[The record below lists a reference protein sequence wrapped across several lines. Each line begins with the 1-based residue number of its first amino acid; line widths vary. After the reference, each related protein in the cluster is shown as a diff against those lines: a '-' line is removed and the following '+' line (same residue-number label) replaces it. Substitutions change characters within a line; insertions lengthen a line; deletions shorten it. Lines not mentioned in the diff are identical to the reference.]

1 MLVKEAFEHLKES
14 KGCVVFVGSVHTQR
28 AFPNASPYAATKGA
42 LEALTGVLAAELGK
56 DEIRVG
62 CVRPGGVP
70 TEINVRAGLSSQEE
84 SDKRLADMGNLHAL
98 GRSGTTAEVAEAFE
112 YLVNA
117 NWATGNVLTIDGGL
131 GLGVTYE

>member
-1 MLVKEAFEHLKES
+1 MCAPWRS
-14 KGCVVFVGSVHTQR
+14 
-28 AFPNASPYAATKGA
+28 
-42 LEALTGVLAAELGK
+42 
-56 DEIRVG
+56 
-62 CVRPGGVP
+62 P

-84 SDKRLADMGNLHAL
+84 SDRRLANMGNLHAL
-98 GRSGTTAEVAEAFE
+98 GRPGTSAEVAEAFE